1 YPEESIAIRSRLDGL
16 EDIDGELR
24 QIQDQVFRLAASALE
39 PAPPILCGRLDVDDA
54 SVEIDDLAPPQIGH
68 LRIACAGQDQQPN
81 DHGIFELRRAHLAV
95 ALFAEALHF
104 GCRHQMGAAVIALP
118 DFERMLIGYIATPD
132 GFDLAGL
139 DRIPDDLV
147 ADAALPR
154 CLGPRHE
161 HGVGA
166 DAVRGCRLSA

>member
-1 YPEESIAIRSRLDGL
+1 ES
-16 EDIDGELR
+16 
-24 QIQDQVFRLAASALE
+24 
-39 PAPPILCGRLDVDDA
+39 
-54 SVEIDDLAPPQIGH
+54 
-68 LRIACAGQDQQPN
+68 N

-166 DAVRGCRLSA
+166 DAVRGCRLSAAPDVTLEARSRRFRHCLTRTPDRAQFIDRERLPRCLGHDLSSPGALDGGFIH